1 MIDLRTQRFSSL
13 GKIQPAVSLQQ
24 ALTQTVGVQAQQ
36 LRQAEVGLALQVPDL
51 NRTELLNA
59 YANGDI
65 VRTWAQRWTYQLLT
79 LEDWALVIAAR
90 LDEQLPTQYFQ
101 GQQDFFEHLALS
113 LTQRLATVDH
123 LSKTDV
129 DAQLDELAHRPL
141 LSQERYTIF
150 QLAARTG
157 AFTFVPKSGNQYELQ
172 AQQPT
177 LLSSTEAIEAL
188 MPRYLAGF
196 GPAGLSDFCKW
207 AGLSVSRVRPLWQNA
222 SRHWVACDHDN
233 FMLETPTPIH
243 LPEVALTSGFDAALT
258 GYVDKRWLV
267 SADHARQLWT
277 VNGILNPI
285 VILNGAVVGT
295 WHFKVQ
301 GKRMITTL
309 DYWTTVSSNQQNQ
322 VIAKLQRVANFL
334 GLTLVL

>member
-1 MIDLRTQRFSSL
+1 MIDLRAQRFSSL

-36 LRQAEVGLALQVPDL
+36 LRQAEVGLALQVPHL
-51 NRTELLNA
+51 TRTELLNA

-101 GQQDFFEHLALS
+101 GQQDLFEHLALS
-113 LTQRLATVDH
+113 LTQQLAAVDH
-123 LSKTDV
+123 LSKADV

-150 QLAARTG
+150 QLVARTG
-157 AFTFVPKSGNQYELQ
+157 AFTFVPKAGNQYELQ

-196 GPAGLSDFCKW
+196 GPASLLDFCKW
-207 AGLSVSRVRPLWQNA
+207 AGLSISRVRPLWQKA

-233 FMLETPTPIH
+233 FMLETPTPIP
-243 LPEVALTSGFDAALT
+243 LPEVILTSGFDAALT

-267 SADHARQLWT
+267 STDHERQLWT
-277 VNGILNPI
+277 INGILNPI

-301 GKRMITTL
+301 GKRMVTTL
-309 DYWTTVSSNQQNQ
+309 DYWTTVSSNQQDQ
-322 VIAKLQRVANFL
+322 IIAKLQCVADFL
-334 GLTLVL
+334 GLTLKL